1 MLKNFRPCIVS
12 DRTKKAKLIHKSIL
26 NKQKNFPLSKSN
38 IIVVIGG
45 DGFMLHT
52 LKKLYHSN
60 KAFYGINAG
69 TYGFLMNKFDKNNF
83 QKKITTSKQ
92 YLIKPLV
99 MMVKKN
105 HKVINNFAINEI
117 SIFRQSKQ
125 AANLFI
131 KKNNS
136 VVIKKL
142 VADGVLISTPAGSTA
157 YNLSVH
163 GPILDLD
170 SKKITITPISPFRPR
185 RWKGA
190 IVSEKSKFLIKN
202 LNKVKRPI
210 SVVADNFE
218 VRNVNS
224 VKIET
229 SKNINFKILFD
240 KNNDLNK
247 KIKIEQAI
255 REIYYKKF

>member
-1 MLKNFRPCIVS
+1 MIKLMLKNFRPCIVS

-99 MMVKKN
+99 MTVKK
-105 HKVINNFAINEI
+105 
-117 SIFRQSKQ
+117 
-125 AANLFI
+125 
-131 KKNNS
+131 
-136 VVIKKL
+136 
-142 VADGVLISTPAGSTA
+142 
-157 YNLSVH
+157 
-163 GPILDLD
+163 
-170 SKKITITPISPFRPR
+170 
-185 RWKGA
+185 
-190 IVSEKSKFLIKN
+190 KS
-202 LNKVKRPI
+202 
-210 SVVADNFE
+210 
-218 VRNVNS
+218 
-224 VKIET
+224 
-229 SKNINFKILFD
+229 
-240 KNNDLNK
+240 
-247 KIKIEQAI
+247 
-255 REIYYKKF
+255 